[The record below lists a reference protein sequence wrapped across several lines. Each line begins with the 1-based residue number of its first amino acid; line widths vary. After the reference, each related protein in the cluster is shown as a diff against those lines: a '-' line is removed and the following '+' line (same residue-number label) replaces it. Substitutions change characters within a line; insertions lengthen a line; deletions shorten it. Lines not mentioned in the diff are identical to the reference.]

1 MKVYVVSICKDSH
14 KTNSKKAWE
23 EGQKEIKRVQ
33 SGVLRIFTSKNGAK
47 KYIEDFYNDRATNNA
62 TLEQK
67 EKKDGSTYF
76 ASLLD
81 SYFESND
88 KAATYDGISLKDCN
102 TTISIKV
109 NQMIVTED
117 TDYTDLDDDMYDIFA
132 GEETDRAF
140 EI

>member
-1 MKVYVVSICKDSH
+1 MTNKEIESYRNSYKVVNGVGFCRVNNDINGNPRYVVH
-14 KTNSKKAWE
+14 FLA
-23 EGQKEIKRVQ
+23 
-33 SGVLRIFTSKNGAK
+33 FTTD
-47 KYIEDFYNDRATNNA
+47 EDA

-81 SYFESND
+81 SYFESDD
-88 KAATYDGISLKDCN
+88 KASTYDGISLKDCN